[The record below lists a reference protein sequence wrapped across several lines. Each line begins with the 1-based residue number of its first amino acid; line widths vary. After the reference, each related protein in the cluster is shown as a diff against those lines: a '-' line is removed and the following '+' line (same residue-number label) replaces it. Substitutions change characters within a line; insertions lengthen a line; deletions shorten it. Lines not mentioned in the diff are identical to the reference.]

1 MDYRYRKH
9 YTREEARSLLPQV
22 RLWLKRIVQLRA
34 ELEKYDQRLIALMKP
49 GCDLGGE
56 SVNSWVRVIAE
67 IKDLFSEF
75 NRREIQI
82 KDVSRGLIDFPA
94 VIGGKE

>member
-34 ELEKYDQRLIALMKP
+34 ELENMTSDWSP
-49 GCDLGGE
+49 
-56 SVNSWVRVIAE
+56 
-67 IKDLFSEF
+67 
-75 NRREIQI
+75 
-82 KDVSRGLIDFPA
+82 
-94 VIGGKE
+94 